1 MQGLK
6 DAVRKSPLNIR
17 KHGGKYSLIGSEQK
31 DPFTEGIT
39 FNCQFV
45 GSTQVKNKFDH
56 PDTRAAIKE
65 IWTHT
70 SNSKSLKR
78 MTIRVKADSLR
89 VKDIAT
95 KTVIDELPIYRVS
108 YCGTTSDMPNLFY
121 YIHRDKEEPK
131 RLTAEL
137 FRMESHEK
145 VKALILTVQKA
156 FNIAYKV
163 WQAKK
168 RQQEKKTAISGTDKP
183 SIQVSGATGGSAS
196 PQLPKHADLVK
207 LDDQPRRNS
216 DGELK
221 IPKPLLHPSIAK
233 IKMTNEVTGSMHELH
248 LTDDFDDEFTQLAQ
262 ARSHPDLLDTSMP
275 EAKPNNY
282 RLDAVKD
289 QFDPGSIDNLL
300 DL

>member
-31 DPFTEGIT
+31 DPFAEGIT

-78 MTIRVKADSLR
+78 MSIRVKADSLR

-95 KTVIDELPIYRVS
+95 KTVVDELPIYRVS
-108 YCGTTSDMPNLFY
+108 YCGTTSDMPTLFY

-131 RLTAEL
+131 RLTAQL
-137 FRMESHEK
+137 FKMESHEK

-168 RQQEKKTAISGTDKP
+168 RQQDKKAAISGASVTGTTDKP
-183 SIQVSGATGGSAS
+183 GIKVSGSES
-196 PQLPKHADLVK
+196 PQPPRRAELVK

-216 DGELK
+216 DGAVA
-221 IPKPLLHPSIAK
+221 KPLLHPSIAK

-248 LTDDFDDEFTQLAQ
+248 LTDDFDDEFTQLAA
-262 ARSHPDLLDTSMP
+262 ARSNPDLLDTSMP

-289 QFDPGSIDNLL
+289 QFDPGSVDNLL